1 MGTARQSVQ
10 CKPINH
16 VRRFALYIKF
26 TVSNKTL
33 VHLLYFMK
41 KVIQERKV
49 VHKSPNDF
57 PNLNLKNAFNQFINE
72 VEFFFFIYHHK
83 DLLRS
88 PCATQ

>member
-26 TVSNKTL
+26 TVSNKL
-33 VHLLYFMK
+33 VHSLYFMK

-57 PNLNLKNAFNQFINE
+57 PKLNLKNVFNHLVNE
-72 VEFFFFIYHHK
+72 VDFFSSYISHNS
-83 DLLRS
+83 LLRS
-88 PCATQ
+88 PCAKE

>member
-1 MGTARQSVQ
+1 MATARQSVQ

-41 KVIQERKV
+41 KVIQERKF

-57 PNLNLKNAFNQFINE
+57 PNLNLKNVFNHLVNE
-72 VEFFFFIYHHK
+72 VEFFSSYIIIK
-83 DLLRS
+83 A
-88 PCATQ
+88 C

>member
-1 MGTARQSVQ
+1 MGTARYSVQ

-33 VHLLYFMK
+33 VHLLYLMK

-49 VHKSPNDF
+49 VHKSPRACSKIMKPKCDIGG
-57 PNLNLKNAFNQFINE
+57 KNKI
-72 VEFFFFIYHHK
+72 VVMG
-83 DLLRS
+83 
-88 PCATQ
+88 

>member
-1 MGTARQSVQ
+1 MNLVNLLSAYLVTNILLHNLQEGLKGWVGTARQSVQ

-16 VRRFALYIKF
+16 VRRFALNIKF

-49 VHKSPNDF
+49 VVYR
-57 PNLNLKNAFNQFINE
+57 L
-72 VEFFFFIYHHK
+72 
-83 DLLRS
+83 
-88 PCATQ
+88 

>member
-16 VRRFALYIKF
+16 VRKFALSIKF

-57 PNLNLKNAFNQFINE
+57 PKLNLKNVFNHLVNE
-72 VEFFFFIYHHK
+72 VEFFFLHISVIK
-83 DLLRS
+83 A
-88 PCATQ
+88 C